1 MKMRRK
7 RELLFE
13 YMSMVLSY
21 LMLPN
26 VQVTSR
32 LRCIFIDL

>member
-32 LRCIFIDL
+32 LRCIFIVL